1 VTFFPRS
8 LLWRTLVV
16 LVAALVLS
24 QAAAVWLFDEYV
36 TRPRAMAGMRQFTSH
51 LKTLSAALET
61 LAPQQ
66 HEAFINRVAEMEG
79 LRITPVRGEMP
90 VAPAPDVAYMRMFRE
105 RLRDTF
111 GPDAEV
117 YVRVNRAEPESFE
130 RRPPRLFYIKLTAAN
145 RQYWVAIPR
154 GRIDRDPGTA
164 AIAWGLAGLAI
175 AVMATFLI
183 VWRLNRPLSELARAA
198 GRLGRGGDPPPIH
211 ETGPSEIRAVARA
224 FNQMKDDLRKAE
236 RDRATFLAGV
246 SHDLRTPLSR
256 LRLGVEM
263 LEDKVDDATRHGMVA
278 DLEDMNK
285 IVDQFI
291 DFTRGEAG
299 EALLGVNLSE
309 LARACCE
316 RAARAG
322 VAIRCELAETPLV
335 MARPL
340 ALQRAIDNLI
350 TNAAR
355 HAGGEVLVR
364 TTVDGTRTVVAV
376 LDRGPGIPADMVEH
390 VKQPFARLDASRT
403 GQSGAGLGLAIAERI
418 AQLHGGGLELVARDG
433 GGLEARL
440 VLEASQHGSVENA

>member
-1 VTFFPRS
+1 VRLAPRS
-8 LLWRTLVV
+8 LLWRTLLV

-24 QAAAVWLFDEYV
+24 QAAAVWLLDQYV
-36 TRPRAMAGMRQFTSH
+36 TRPRAATGMRQFVSH
-51 LKTLSAALET
+51 LKTVAAALET
-61 LAPQQ
+61 MDPRQ
-66 HEAFINRVAEMEG
+66 HEAFIGRVAEMEG
-79 LRITPVRGEMP
+79 IRIMPVRGDMA
-90 VAPAPDVAYMRMFRE
+90 VSPAPDVPMIRLFRE

-111 GPDAEV
+111 GPNAEV
-117 YVRVNRAEPESFE
+117 YVRSSRAEAEDFE
-130 RRPPRLFYIKLTAAN
+130 RRPPRLFFIRLTAGQ

-154 GRIDRDPGTA
+154 GRLDRDAGTA
-164 AIAWGLAGLAI
+164 VVVWTLAGLAI
-175 AVMATFLI
+175 AVAGTLLI
-183 VWRLNRPLSELARAA
+183 VWRLNRPLAELARAA
-198 GRLGRGGDPPPIH
+198 EGLGRGGDPAPVS

-224 FNQMKDDLRKAE
+224 FNQMKDDLRKSE

-246 SHDLRTPLSR
+246 SHDLRTPLAR

-263 LEDKVDDATRHGMVA
+263 LEGRVEAPALQGMVS
-278 DLEDMNK
+278 DIDDMSK

-299 EALLGVNLSE
+299 EALVGVDLSE

-322 VAIRCELAETPLV
+322 VAIRCELAQTPVTL
-335 MARPL
+335 ARPL
-340 ALQRAIDNLI
+340 AMQRAIDNLV

-364 TTVDGTRTVVAV
+364 TSVEGRRMAVSV
-376 LDRGPGIPADMVEH
+376 LDRGPGIPAEMVEH

-403 GQSGAGLGLAIAERI
+403 GHSGAGLGLAIAERV
-418 AQLHGGGLELVARDG
+418 AALHGGRLELLPREG

-440 VLEASQHGSVENA
+440 VLESAPEGAMEKS